1 MHKDSNYQDYAGIS
15 DSIRNSEYFAALPKV
30 WSDIVYT
37 YINKNEYLIGHL
49 KFWFL
54 QFYFQ
59 LPVSCTE
66 LDGDVTNLPIIYE
79 DVYQDDCESI
89 PRRHS
94 SCKDEI

>member
-1 MHKDSNYQDYAGIS
+1 M
-15 DSIRNSEYFAALPKV
+15 SIGLVTLNF
-30 WSDIVYT
+30 DFC
-37 YINKNEYLIGHL
+37 N
-49 KFWFL
+49 F
-54 QFYFQ
+54 FQ

-79 DVYQDDCESI
+79 DVYQDDFESI